1 MSNIAIE
8 KTKIRFSMVNASIVL
23 YKNNFEEIEKLVQSL
38 RKVELIDT
46 IYLIDNSPTLS
57 TDYNQ
62 LAAIYIF
69 NNKNM
74 GYGAAHNIAMRKSI
88 EQNADYHLVINPDI
102 IIEPEVISKIAAF
115 MNNNTFIGHLMP
127 KIFYPDG
134 QIQYLCKLIP
144 TPFDLIFRRFL
155 PAKWTEKRTHTFEMR
170 VSGYNKTM
178 NVPYLSGCFMFLRVK
193 ALKEVGLFDERFFM
207 YPEDIDLTRRI
218 HSKYQTVFYPEVSVI
233 HNHAQDSY
241 KNYRMLWIHIS
252 NMVKYFNKWGWIFDS
267 ERRKVNN
274 EYVRQYKN

>member
-23 YKNNFEEIEKLVQSL
+23 YKSNFEEIEKLVQSL

-88 EQNADYHLVINPDI
+88 EQNTEYHLVINPDI
-102 IIEPEVISKIAAF
+102 IIEPEIISKIAAF
-115 MNNNTFIGHLMP
+115 MNNNTIIGHLMP

-155 PAKWTEKRTHTFEMR
+155 PAKCTEKRTHTFEMR
-170 VSGYNKTM
+170 ASGYNKIM

-274 EYVRQYKN
+274 EYM